1 MALFTHEAFNKTSGS
16 LEKTQYFFLTFHYA
30 PQNCAYKLQGRKII
44 LFCRITA
51 KTSESVFDCIFC
63 LIVMASFVFTLIF
76 FFWCSS
82 VTRSVT
88 ALVTVA
94 GLILRTATITS
105 ISVTFTIVVTISVT
119 ILITWFI
126 IASLP
131 CLIAFGLPILFLRLD
146 IFAFIFF

>member
-1 MALFTHEAFNKTSGS
+1 MALFTHEAFNKTSGC

-76 FFWCSS
+76 FFWCFS
-82 VTRSVT
+82 VKRSVT
-88 ALVTVA
+88 ALVTFA
-94 GLILRTATITS
+94 CLILRTATIASS
-105 ISVTFTIVVTISVT
+105 ISVTLTVVVTISVT

-131 CLIAFGLPILFLRLD
+131 CLIAFPILFLPLD
-146 IFAFIFF
+146 VFAFIFF